1 MKYQVGPLLILVTM
15 LLGASS
21 CGKKAKDQQTNVP
34 DQVMQASEA
43 AMIAET
49 HKELYEAIVAN
60 DIVKVRKLLETKTQ
74 LDLNIILEDG
84 ETLITTAVNKDLYP
98 IVELLLENN
107 ASLYKPNIR
116 NESPLMVASKL
127 GHENLVRLLISL
139 GSRPDTKDLNGNTA
153 LHLAILNKHEEIAL
167 YLINSRSNIDI
178 TNNLDQTALRL
189 AETLNLKKV
198 LDLLRSLTQ
207 TSVGLPSKI
216 EVRNILTLGDVISI
230 NQLFSKYPA
239 LAQDYKDLNFFVL
252 IMRSHSHDKA
262 LSMTNLM
269 ISLGANLDG
278 PSGAEITPLIEAVK
292 QSYDDFVELML
303 KENVN
308 PNNLDDKGN
317 SALIWSIRSNNLTN
331 VNRLIDK
338 NAAVKYTYYVNG
350 SKKTMN
356 ACDVAREVKKTVSS
370 SEAKKTN
377 EDILDALNCGL
388 RWLF

>member
-1 MKYQVGPLLILVTM
+1 MITMIL
-15 LLGASS
+15 GSSS
-21 CGKKAKDQQTNVP
+21 CGKKAKDHQSNLP

-49 HKELYEAIVAN
+49 HKELYEAILAN
-60 DIVKVRKLLETKTQ
+60 DILKVRKLLETKTQ

-84 ETLITTAVNKDLYP
+84 ETLITTAVKKDLYP

-107 ASLYKPNIR
+107 ASLYRPNKL
-116 NESPLMVASKL
+116 NESPLMLASKL
-127 GHENLVRLLISL
+127 GYENLVRLLMSL

-178 TNNLDQTALRL
+178 TNNLDQTALKL
-189 AETLNLKKV
+189 AEIQNLKKV

-207 TSVGLPSKI
+207 TSVGLPSRV
-216 EVRNILTLGDVISI
+216 EVRNIISLGDVLNI
-230 NQLFSKYPA
+230 NQLFTKYPA

-252 IMRSHSHDKA
+252 IMRSHPHDKA

-269 ISLGANLDG
+269 IKFGANLDG
-278 PSGAEITPLIEAVK
+278 PIGAEITPIIEAIK
-292 QSYDDFVELML
+292 QNYDDFVELML

-308 PNNLDDKGN
+308 PNILDDKGN
-317 SALIWSIRSNNLTN
+317 SALIWSIRNNNLTI
-331 VNRLIDK
+331 VKRLIDK
-338 NAAVKYTYYVNG
+338 NAAVKYTYYDNG
-350 SKKTMN
+350 SKKTMK
-356 ACDVAREVKKTVSS
+356 ACNIAREVRKTAST
-370 SEAKKTN
+370 SEAKKAN
-377 EDILDALNCGL
+377 EDIMDALDCGL

>member
-1 MKYQVGPLLILVTM
+1 MVTM
-15 LLGASS
+15 ILGTSS
-21 CGKKAKDQQTNVP
+21 CGKKAKDHHASVP

-49 HKELYEAIVAN
+49 HKELYEAILAN
-60 DIVKVRKLLETKTQ
+60 DILKVRKLLETKTQ

-84 ETLITTAVNKDLYP
+84 ETLITTAVKKDLYP

-107 ASLYKPNIR
+107 ASLYKPNKR
-116 NESPLMVASKL
+116 SESPLMVASRS
-127 GHENLVRLLISL
+127 GYENLVRLLISL

-153 LHLAILNKHEEIAL
+153 LHLAIMNKHESIAL

-178 TNNLDQTALRL
+178 TNNLDQTALKL
-189 AETLNLKKV
+189 AEIQNLKKV

-207 TSVGLPSKI
+207 TSVGLPSKV
-216 EVRNILTLGDVISI
+216 EVRNIISLGDVLSI
-230 NQLFSKYPA
+230 NQLFTKYPS
-239 LAQDYKDLNFFVL
+239 LAQDYKDLNFYVL
-252 IMRSHSHDKA
+252 IMRSHPHDKA

-269 ISLGANLDG
+269 ISFGANLDG
-278 PSGAEITPLIEAVK
+278 PNGAEITPLIEAVK

-308 PNNLDDKGN
+308 PNLLDDKGN
-317 SALIWSIRSNNLTN
+317 SALIWSIKYNNVTIVKRML
-331 VNRLIDK
+331 DK
-338 NAAVKYTYYVNG
+338 NAAEKYTYYING

-356 ACDVAREVKKTVSS
+356 ACDVAREVKRTAST
-370 SEAKKTN
+370 SEAKKAN
-377 EDILDALNCGL
+377 EDILDALGCGF

>member
-1 MKYQVGPLLILVTM
+1 MKFKVIPLLLMVTM
-15 LLGASS
+15 ILGASS
-21 CGKKAKDQQTNVP
+21 CGKKAKDRQAASP

-49 HKELYEAIVAN
+49 HKELYEAILAN
-60 DIVKVRKLLETKTQ
+60 DILKVRKLLETKTQ

-84 ETLITTAVNKDLYP
+84 ETLITTAVKKDLYP

-107 ASLYKPNIR
+107 ASLYRPNKL
-116 NESPLMVASKL
+116 NESPLMLASKL

-153 LHLAILNKHEEIAL
+153 LHLAILNKHESIAL

-178 TNNLDQTALRL
+178 TNNLDQTALKL
-189 AETLNLKKV
+189 AEIQNLKKV

-207 TSVGLPSKI
+207 TSVGLPTKV
-216 EVRNILTLGDVISI
+216 EVRNIISLGDVLSI
-230 NQLFSKYPA
+230 NQLFTKYPS

-252 IMRSHSHDKA
+252 IMRSHPHDKA

-269 ISLGANLDG
+269 INLGANLDG
-278 PSGAEITPLIEAVK
+278 PKGAEITPLIEAVK

-308 PNNLDDKGN
+308 TNMLDDKGN
-317 SALIWSIRSNNLTN
+317 SALIWSIINNNLTI
-331 VNRLIDK
+331 VKRLIDK
-338 NAAVKYTYYVNG
+338 NAAEKYTYYVNG

-356 ACDVAREVKKTVSS
+356 ACNIAREVKTAASTP
-370 SEAKKTN
+370 EAKKAN
-377 EDILDALNCGL
+377 EDILDALGCGF

>member
-1 MKYQVGPLLILVTM
+1 MKFQVAPLLLMVTM
-15 LLGASS
+15 ILGSSS
-21 CGKKAKDQQTNVP
+21 CGKKAKDHQAGSP
-34 DQVMQASEA
+34 DKVMQASEA

-49 HKELYEAIVAN
+49 HKELYEAILAN
-60 DIVKVRKLLETKTQ
+60 NILKVRKLLETKTQ

-84 ETLITTAVNKDLYP
+84 ETLITTAVKKDLYP

-107 ASLYKPNIR
+107 ASLYKPNKR
-116 NESPLMVASKL
+116 SESPLMVASRL
-127 GHENLVRLLISL
+127 GYENLVRLLISL

-178 TNNLDQTALRL
+178 TNNLDQTALKL
-189 AETLNLKKV
+189 AEIQNLKKV

-207 TSVGLPSKI
+207 TSVGLPSKV
-216 EVRNILTLGDVISI
+216 EVRNILSLGDVLSI
-230 NQLFSKYPA
+230 NQLFTKYPS
-239 LAQDYKDLNFFVL
+239 LVQDYKDLNFFVL
-252 IMRSHSHDKA
+252 IMRSHSHDKS

-269 ISLGANLDG
+269 ISFGAKLEG

-308 PNNLDDKGN
+308 PNMLDDKGN
-317 SALIWSIRSNNLTN
+317 SALIWSIKNNN
-331 VNRLIDK
+331 VSIVKRLIDK
-338 NAAVKYTYYVNG
+338 NAAEKYTYYLNG

-356 ACDVAREVKKTVSS
+356 ACDVAREVKRTVST
-370 SEAKKTN
+370 SEAKKAN
-377 EDILDALNCGL
+377 EDILDALGCGF